1 MALIAWREV
10 GTFRL
15 ALSLLYQT
23 QTAPQIVFLVRAA
36 LADRDG
42 VVDLKAALL
51 ARFAQR
57 FLARSRATH
66 LAGIAVAF
74 ENVPAQF
81 VRNVAGES
89 EVFGPKGAKECSH
102 GCSAA
107 RVCAG
112 GAEPVEA
119 VTETRSAPA
128 GAAEPDS
135 TAARPFIEYPIP
147 NGHAEMAPNST
158 LIWCSRLRVLRRSR
172 QHCRPHTSKM
182 PLAKTI
188 SRRGAGDD
196 ASCMQPLQ
204 RPFLTG

>member
-74 ENVPAQF
+74 E
-81 VRNVAGES
+81 
-89 EVFGPKGAKECSH
+89 KGAKECSH

>member
-36 LADRDG
+36 LADRDD
-42 VVDLKAALL
+42 VVDFETALL
-51 ARFAQR
+51 TRLAQR
-57 FLARSRATH
+57 FLASSRATH

-89 EVFGPKGAKECSH
+89 AVFGPKGAKECSR

-107 RVCAG
+107 RVFAG
-112 GAEPVEA
+112 GAQLVESVA
-119 VTETRSAPA
+119 CSRFCPG
-128 GAAEPDS
+128 GAKEWDYN
-135 TAARPFIEYPIP
+135 AARQSNMYFSS
-147 NGHAEMAPNST
+147 NST
-158 LIWCSRLRVLRRSR
+158 
-172 QHCRPHTSKM
+172 P
-182 PLAKTI
+182 
-188 SRRGAGDD
+188 
-196 ASCMQPLQ
+196 
-204 RPFLTG
+204 